1 MSTEFFVFSSKKED
15 IFENHNSLS
24 RNNGYVRPF
33 LVAYNPY
40 SNFFFAEASPAKE
53 QTRVSVSSFQPSWR
67 MRETRKL
74 KSKWS
79 KMIKTSNNHEL
90 VKGVLSAYQNRLY
103 NETDEHRIVAW
114 LTVLIC
120 CDSFYSI
127 KPKVSKPRRV
137 QIRLW
142 DRGHVC
148 RAWTVWLRIATRG
161 LSLPARLKNDTNS
174 VRSLT
179 SNATILMAWCW

>member
-1 MSTEFFVFSSKKED
+1 
-15 IFENHNSLS
+15 
-24 RNNGYVRPF
+24 
-33 LVAYNPY
+33 
-40 SNFFFAEASPAKE
+40 
-53 QTRVSVSSFQPSWR
+53 

-79 KMIKTSNNHEL
+79 KMIKTNNNHEL
-90 VKGVLSAYQNRLY
+90 VKGVLSAYQNPLY

-127 KPKVSKPRRV
+127 KPKVFKPRRV
-137 QIRLW
+137 QIPLG

-148 RAWTVWLRIATRG
+148 LAIQDGVEKLERCG
-161 LSLPARLKNDTNS
+161 FGSLPAGYHTTRETEK
-174 VRSLT
+174 RH
-179 SNATILMAWCW
+179 

>member
-79 KMIKTSNNHEL
+79 KMIKTGNNHEL
-90 VKGVLSAYQNRLY
+90 VKGVLSAYQNPLY

-120 CDSFYSI
+120 CDSFCPI
-127 KPKVSKPRRV
+127 KPKVFKRRRV
-137 QIRLW
+137 QIPLW

-148 RAWTVWLRIATRG
+148 RAIQDGVEKLERCG
-161 LSLPARLKNDTNS
+161 FGSLAAGYHI
-174 VRSLT
+174 T
-179 SNATILMAWCW
+179 SETEKRH